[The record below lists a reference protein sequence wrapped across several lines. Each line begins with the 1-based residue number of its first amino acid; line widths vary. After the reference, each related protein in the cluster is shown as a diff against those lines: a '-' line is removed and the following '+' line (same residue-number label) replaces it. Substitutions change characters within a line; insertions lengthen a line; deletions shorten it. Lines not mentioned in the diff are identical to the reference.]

1 MFKRIR
7 VKEHIF
13 NKQLGYDYETDTI
26 VNDIYKIFLCENKKH
41 LTKLILNEENLLKK
55 CVVSTTHKSIGF
67 DLFKSYVCLMFD
79 DDLEVK
85 EEYSNEVISY
95 LCSNG
100 LFVFDCNN
108 PQNSILSKD
117 LFINQYSKYDT
128 SKTDTDMIDNLN
140 YSYNNNTQVKLETDS
155 KFNKIVS
162 KYNIELKRDK
172 VNDNEDYKTI
182 QDLKQEY
189 LEDYENQV
197 INLYKITKEIRSP
210 TITAGVSKNKR
221 YFHRQFHYCLS
232 QSVIC
237 EENLQMWFRERR
249 TIDKVVYFCFN
260 ENTQHYK
267 SLYTKEFIGK
277 VMNGVINISNDKK
290 SVVNKIDYELID
302 SNDTLLIDLLKVNE
316 TNSINCKKSFS
327 QVFFNLLFKHSFRL
341 ERNIFLLKD
350 TEKSIDIGEEE
361 EDEEDCESVV
371 NENKQNRTN
380 TELVNFVNTPILDI
394 TGGDIKEIERLI
406 NEQLP
411 ISLYW
416 RQKYNKYR
424 ALNYYTKINP
434 LIIVFWIKEN
444 ITDYISNLQKSKLD
458 CSELLSV
465 LSNETIEKIVRYYEN
480 QYNNMIDTGDFI
492 QQYQLHKKRAEFGS
506 KYKQI
511 KDIIKITNEIE
522 EVEEV
527 VKQQQYQKDNKLHKT
542 KILNTLLQFL
552 KVDIKDLD
560 KQIIKRYVIDND
572 YKKNKITGFRNEI
585 LSNDNKLLID
595 NEEIC
600 FIDWINSVLLIHYN
614 NNYNES
620 NKPIYK
626 KKLDCIKDTKIILD
640 IIKKYLLKIN
650 IVFDYENQVS
660 NQSKITTKKSNL
672 QIVLRQDTDNIIS
685 VNQLSIMK
693 DLNTIFG
700 EYHYDTQKRVLIDTN
715 RVDYLYDK
723 NINLFEKRDKLY
735 YDNIKTEYYPVDTNT
750 NTNINKEPITLYRKS
765 EDCIINGNI
774 TIVNDSCIKRKN
786 SDRQYYHNE
795 TQLKSELYM
804 CFDNQKKVRRF
815 YSDIDNDKRS
825 FISNRIKRQQ
835 DIELKEVLV
844 SEGLD
849 LALKDIKKNNI
860 DSETN
865 NNIKR
870 QLDIIGR
877 SEYSEIEDNKHK
889 IQQRI
894 PNVDYNYTEEE
905 LDYDTNYKRKNIILE
920 ELVNNVRIPKPT
932 INLNERDY
940 MYNVFNEL
948 YKHRTNK
955 ELDREI
961 FDCGFYKKIE
971 LDFSDCEI
979 DSSSEEEDSDSD
991 SE

>member
-1 MFKRIR
+1 MDFKRIR

-13 NKQLGYDYETDTI
+13 NKELGYDYETDTI
-26 VNDIYKIFLCENKKH
+26 VNDIYKLFLCENKKH
-41 LTKLILNEENLLKK
+41 LTKLILNEDNLLKK

-67 DLFKSYVCLMFD
+67 DLFKSYVCLMFNE
-79 DDLEVK
+79 DLELK
-85 EEYSNEVISY
+85 EEYTNEVISY
-95 LCSNG
+95 LCSSG

-128 SKTDTDMIDNLN
+128 SKTDTDNIDNLN
-140 YSYNNNTQVKLETDS
+140 YSYNNNTQVRLETES

-172 VNDNEDYKTI
+172 INDKEDYKTI

-197 INLYKITKEIRSP
+197 INKYKITKEIRSP

-249 TIDKVVYFCFN
+249 TIDKEVYFCFN
-260 ENTQHYK
+260 ENIQHYK

-290 SVVNKIDYELID
+290 SVVKKIDYELID
-302 SNDTLLIDLLKVNE
+302 SNDTLLIDLLKINE
-316 TNSINCKKSFS
+316 TNTINCKKSFS

-341 ERNIFLLKD
+341 ERNIILLKD
-350 TEKSIDIGEEE
+350 TEKSVDTGEEE
-361 EDEEDCESVV
+361 EEEEDSESVV
-371 NENKQNRTN
+371 KENKHDRTN
-380 TELVNFVNTPILDI
+380 TELCNFVNTPILDI
-394 TGGDIKEIERLI
+394 TTADIKEVERLFD
-406 NEQLP
+406 EQLP

-416 RQKYNKYR
+416 RQKYNKHK

-434 LIIVFWIKEN
+434 LIIVFWLKEN
-444 ITDYISNLQKSKLD
+444 INDYITNLQNSKID
-458 CSELLSV
+458 CSELIKL
-465 LSNETIEKIVRYYEN
+465 LSNENIEKIIRYYEN
-480 QYNNMIDTGDFI
+480 QYNNMIDTADYI
-492 QQYQLHKKRAEFGS
+492 QQYQLHKKRAEFSS
-506 KYKQI
+506 KYRQI

-522 EVEEV
+522 EVEEE
-527 VKQQQYQKDNKLHKT
+527 VKQQQYQQDNKLHKT

-552 KVDIKDLD
+552 KVNIKDLD

-572 YKKNKITGFRNEI
+572 YKKHKITGFRNEI

-595 NEEIC
+595 NEEIS
-600 FIDWINSVLLIHYN
+600 FIDWINSVLLLHYN

-672 QIVLRQDTDNIIS
+672 QIILRQDTDNIIS
-685 VNQLSIMK
+685 VNQVSIMK
-693 DLNTIFG
+693 DLDSIFG
-700 EYHYDTQKRVLIDTN
+700 EYHYNKPNKQQPIKLDSNVKYYNTDIPQTKIVDCNYKENNSKVMIDTN

-723 NINLFEKRDKLY
+723 NINLFDKRD
-735 YDNIKTEYYPVDTNT
+735 IKTEYYPVDTNT

-795 TQLKSELYM
+795 IRVKSELYM

-815 YSDIDNDKRS
+815 YNDIDNDKRS
-825 FISNRIKRQQ
+825 FISNRIYRKQ
-835 DIELKEVLV
+835 ETEVKEVLQ
-844 SEGLD
+844 SED
-849 LALKDIKKNNI
+849 FKKALEDIK
-860 DSETN
+860 N
-865 NNIKR
+865 NN
-870 QLDIIGR
+870 
-877 SEYSEIEDNKHK
+877 
-889 IQQRI
+889 
-894 PNVDYNYTEEE
+894 TETEE
-905 LDYDTNYKRKNIILE
+905 LDYNTNYKRKNMIFD
-920 ELVNNVRIPKPT
+920 ELINNVRIPRPT
-932 INLNERDY
+932 ININDKDY

-948 YKHRTNK
+948 SKHRNNK
-955 ELDREI
+955 ELEREI
-961 FDCGFYKKIE
+961 FECGFKKRIE
-971 LDFSDCEI
+971 VDFNMCEL
-979 DSSSEEEDSDSD
+979 DSSSEEEDCSDSDSD